1 MDGKRRQY
9 VPPALGGSPAYTA
22 ATERLTSLRRSA
34 YPLESSLQAES
45 FQSAPAT
52 NKQATASVR
61 GCALSLKSSSSQV
74 LAPTARACKHSDGAT
89 ATTAVAATPVPRT
102 HGDDSLHLPRPR
114 SCAGPPLTSST
125 SSSPAPAAVAAAAAA
140 AALLKIRNQKGNSR
154 TDSSANSGQPSPS
167 KGMSQSS
174 SRHLAARPP
183 PKASRSWSPR
193 KLSLQRPPSAVA
205 YTRQPGAE
213 APERSH
219 VTTISASLPPQRAFS
234 LSSSPPSPPSD
245 APQSAMGLYREVLG
259 PGSEEASHSNIFGRA
274 SATQAGLK
282 RPRGSDVSAISDDED
297 GRIDGGDGRQRC
309 TIDSSSPSPS
319 SSSSSIE
326 KASAPPSAR
335 SDAAAGLPRTPEK
348 GDDVMQGRGG
358 RVEDWATRPTAAW
371 TGLLP
376 RPGEEDASSAPRL
389 QHPLGLAG
397 LPPPRAAAPS
407 DEELER
413 ATFGG
418 DTEGDED
425 TDTGE
430 ETGEED
436 GERGRRSVVQSDP
449 LRVVVDFAQLQGVA
463 ASRKTAVAAAPSSGG
478 AVQPAEELEALLVDR
493 EEGVG
498 SKRQARQDN
507 TNSCDREA
515 EREAHEVASAR
526 AWLEKRAWADVHR
539 RATQA
544 ASIPAP
550 PSELLLDLLQH
561 LPSAPSRVIY
571 DRSSCP
577 PVTAASAFSD
587 DFHKHVQRF
596 MTHIVLQRDGRTGS
610 DPPPSVSVCKTT
622 VFQRASASNRRPS
635 GTPPRCTMQKQK
647 EAEVGQLVEAVER
660 GIASDVRDVVAY
672 SRFIMQEQ
680 LHQERRKAPKRRSPL
695 TKTAM
700 QEPERNRSSDGEER
714 VDGDVL
720 ASQQQQ
726 QLAELRAVVEK
737 KLSIMRIAAEKEG
750 EAESAALHTK
760 RTGSKGSSEGG
771 AGGAPAAH
779 GAAPQDTKA
788 ALVGAHTRFMD
799 VVRSAAASRR
809 ERSEAAQAAE
819 QRLEATVAAWRKA
832 YDTLLTREGNRHRAG
847 QRPGKQSR
855 TEAWQLPPK
864 KHQRTQRHQP
874 PGGLWEMT
882 KGMSKSERER
892 LNELVKAAANA
903 FPLPPFE
910 YPSPSP
916 NFPQ

>member
-1 MDGKRRQY
+1 MNGKRRQY

-34 YPLESSLQAES
+34 RPLESSLQADS

-52 NKQATASVR
+52 NEQATASVR
-61 GCALSLKSSSSQV
+61 RCAPSLKSGSSQV
-74 LAPTARACKHSDGAT
+74 LAPTARACKHSDGVT
-89 ATTAVAATPVPRT
+89 TTTAVAPTAAPRT
-102 HGDDSLHLPRPR
+102 HGDDSLHLPRPH
-114 SCAGPPLTSST
+114 SNAGPPLTSST
-125 SSSPAPAAVAAAAAA
+125 SSSSAPAAVAAAAAA
-140 AALLKIRNQKGNSR
+140 AALLKIRNQKGDSR
-154 TDSSANSGQPSPS
+154 TDSSVNSGQPSPS

-183 PKASRSWSPR
+183 PKASRWWSPP
-193 KLSLQRPPSAVA
+193 KPSLQRPPSAVA
-205 YTRQPGAE
+205 STRQPGAE

-219 VTTISASLPPQRAFS
+219 FTTTSASLPPQRAFS
-234 LSSSPPSPPSD
+234 PSSSPSPPPSD

-259 PGSEEASHSNIFGRA
+259 PDSEEARHSNIFGRA
-274 SATQAGLK
+274 SATKVVLK
-282 RPRGSDVSAISDDED
+282 RPRGSDVSAISDDKD
-297 GRIDGGDGRQRC
+297 GGADGGDGRQRC
-309 TIDSSSPSPS
+309 TIGSSSPSPRS
-319 SSSSSIE
+319 SSSSTE

-348 GDDVMQGRGG
+348 VDGVMQGRGG
-358 RVEDWATRPTAAW
+358 RVEGWATRPTAAW

-425 TDTGE
+425 ADTDE

-436 GERGRRSVVQSDP
+436 GGRGRRSVVQSDP
-449 LRVVVDFAQLQGVA
+449 LRVVVDFAQLQEVA

-478 AVQPAEELEALLVDR
+478 AVQPAGELEALLVDR

-526 AWLEKRAWADVHR
+526 ACLEKRAWADVHR

-544 ASIPAP
+544 ASIPGL

-561 LPSAPSRVIY
+561 LPSVPGRVIY

-577 PVTAASAFSD
+577 PITAGSAFSD

-596 MTHIVLQRDGRTGS
+596 MTHIVLQRDGRTGC

-622 VFQRASASNRRPS
+622 VVQRASASNRRPS
-635 GTPPRCTMQKQK
+635 GTPPRCTMKQK
-647 EAEVGQLVEAVER
+647 EAEVGQLVDAVER
-660 GIASDVRDVVAY
+660 GIASNVRDVVAY

-680 LHQERRKAPKRRSPL
+680 LHDERRKAPDRRSPL
-695 TKTAM
+695 TKTAV
-700 QEPERNRSSDGEER
+700 EESKNRSADSEER

-720 ASQQQQ
+720 ASHQQQH
-726 QLAELRAVVEK
+726 LAELRAVVEK

-771 AGGAPAAH
+771 AGGAPVAH

-788 ALVGAHTRFMD
+788 ALVGAHTRFID

-809 ERSEAAQAAE
+809 ERAEAAQAAE

-832 YDTLLTREGNRHRAG
+832 YDTLLTREWNRHWAG

-864 KHQRTQRHQP
+864 KRQRTQRHQP
-874 PGGLWEMT
+874 PAELWEMT
-882 KGMSKSERER
+882 KGMNKSERER

-916 NFPQ
+916 SFPQ